1 MDVRPIVL
9 DFRSRMTLSFSSSF
23 EVFVVPTESHN
34 DGGRDTRGF
43 NVVVHSAGKYL
54 SCPRDTLHAQR
65 VLQGYCLSS
74 NSPAFLSSGPTGP
87 RTAAITRLS
96 ILLATKAPIDDSA
109 PFEEAAILSHP
120 AQIILSSPPP
130 PFLTLVNSSS
140 VKEEARCSD
149 VGIIEQ
155 GKHRRFIARCAN
167 GQQERRYSLFRAY
180 RRAHLLSGARACARG
195 WTRVG
200 DRRGTGYGWCMPY
213 GQKGQL
219 LIGSRAHHL
228 Y

>member
-1 MDVRPIVL
+1 VAKGGNELIAPRQRVAGRAMDVRPIVL

-74 NSPAFLSSGPTGP
+74 NSPAFLPSGPTGP

-130 PFLTLVNSSS
+130 PPPP
-140 VKEEARCSD
+140 D
-149 VGIIEQ
+149 VGQFVVCQ
-155 GKHRRFIARCAN
+155 GRSQMLGCWHNPTGKVPQIYRSLR
-167 GQQERRYSLFRAY
+167 ERP
-180 RRAHLLSGARACARG
+180 
-195 WTRVG
+195 
-200 DRRGTGYGWCMPY
+200 TG
-213 GQKGQL
+213 KT
-219 LIGSRAHHL
+219 I
-228 Y
+228 